1 MGLGAGPGG
10 TLWVSSLYQLLRF
23 ENFREPGT
31 TKDGYDAVYVPVTGH
46 TTGDIDIHDIHAG
59 ADGRPV
65 LVATRFNCLAT
76 LAERAS
82 FTPLWRPP
90 FIDRLAAEDRCHLNG
105 LAMRGCRPAFVTC
118 VAATNLAEAWREHRR
133 NGGIVL
139 DVLSGET
146 IAGGLSM
153 PHSPR
158 LHRDRLW
165 LVQSGT
171 GEFGHVDLATG
182 RFEPVCFLQGFAR
195 GVAFIGDHA
204 VIGVS
209 RPRENR
215 TFEGLALNER
225 LAREGVGPLCYL
237 AVVNLATGDVE
248 HRLVIEGVV
257 EELYDVAVLPGVIR
271 PMVIGFRS
279 DEIRFLVRP
288 ALP

>member
-1 MGLGAGPGG
+1 M
-10 TLWVSSLYQLLRF
+10 R
-23 ENFREPGT
+23 
-31 TKDGYDAVYVPVTGH
+31 
-46 TTGDIDIHDIHAG
+46 
-59 ADGRPV
+59 DGRP
-65 LVATRFNCLAT
+65 
-76 LAERAS
+76 
-82 FTPLWRPP
+82 
-90 FIDRLAAEDRCHLNG
+90 
-105 LAMRGCRPAFVTC
+105 AFATC

-133 NGGIVL
+133 DGGIVI
-139 DVLSGET
+139 DIASGET
-146 IAGGLSM
+146 VAAGLSM

-158 LHRDRLW
+158 LHRGRLW

-195 GVAFIGDHA
+195 GVAFVGDHA

-225 LAREGVGPLCYL
+225 LAREGVGPLCHL
-237 AVVNLATGDVE
+237 AVVNLATGDIE
-248 HRLVIEGVV
+248 HRLTIEGVV

-271 PMVIGFRS
+271 PSVIGFRS

-288 ALP
+288 RRQPKPGFSSTVVTRGCDTR